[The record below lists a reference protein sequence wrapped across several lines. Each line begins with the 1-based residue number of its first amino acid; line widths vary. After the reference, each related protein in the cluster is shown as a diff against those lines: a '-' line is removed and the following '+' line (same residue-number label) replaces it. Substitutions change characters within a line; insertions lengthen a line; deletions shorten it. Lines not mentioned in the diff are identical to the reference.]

1 MLGMVEVESVGHG
14 PEDSDVGWRAAVLGV
29 VFFADGCKVISEQGV
44 QLSGVRA
51 RHSRIWAAQLD
62 DRLAHRSERTRDCL
76 SADSLVAASVLPV
89 ASGVDQD
96 AAHAGFHV
104 LDAGQGL
111 GDTEA
116 GGEFGPVSP
125 DSFVLAAGF
134 VRDGVS
140 GCRPET
146 SEISFETISGFGC
159 SSRQGRSC
167 E

>member
-1 MLGMVEVESVGHG
+1 MIESDQDTLMCAAQGGAEHPEEPDDAEVETNSFSIAMLGMVEVESFGHG

-29 VFFADGCKVISEQGV
+29 DFFSDGCEAVAEQGV

-51 RHSRIWAAQLD
+51 HHSRIWAAQLD

-76 SADSLVAASVLPV
+76 SADSLVTASVLPV

-104 LDAGQGL
+104 LDAGQGF

-116 GGEFGPVSP
+116 GDEFGPVSP
-125 DSFVLAAGF
+125 DA
-134 VRDGVS
+134 
-140 GCRPET
+140 
-146 SEISFETISGFGC
+146 
-159 SSRQGRSC
+159 
-167 E
+167 